1 MVGKQKGSV
10 TKPIDAGIVTLLLI
24 GAAITTLYFNTK
36 IQDPFNSPKLWI
48 ISLLAA
54 WSVGHIFAKR
64 KMLFAAENKALT
76 IIMAAF
82 LGIGLISLLQT
93 DSLYIGFFGESQRRN
108 GYLNYLALGIILLIA
123 SIVFRFNSL
132 NKIYLVALGVGAM
145 LSVYGLLQSSG
156 LDFVSWNNP
165 YNAVISTV
173 GNPNFAAA
181 IMAIMATLNF
191 GAALNTSRK
200 NYLRIIHITV
210 AIFSIYVISLSDAL
224 QGLIVTTIGIGT
236 VILVLIFNK
245 SKILGLFAIFGAA
258 LLSIIGILGMLQIGP
273 LTQYLYKNSVSVR
286 GYYWRAG
293 VEMLQDNFIFG
304 VGLDRYGAHFKQVRE
319 ASYSLN
325 YGFDITSNNAHNV
338 PIQMFSTGG
347 VFLGVAYLALLI
359 YILYSGVKGLRK
371 FQGNQRVIIA
381 TFLGAWLAYQAQ
393 TIISID
399 NIGVSIW
406 GWLLGGI
413 IVALSRSTA
422 IVEEKYVPANTQIR
436 LLQPLTSGILL
447 ILMVVMVS
455 ALYKAESL
463 MYQTRGFFD
472 PQNVNLKTALLKSA
486 METINTPLI
495 EPTYKV
501 TAANYLFASGFQNES
516 MEILKN
522 QIENDGRDIDA
533 ITSLVQIYEQNKD
546 YRNAMLGREQIREL
560 DPWNSK
566 NLLQLGREY
575 QLFGEYDKMNG
586 VLDQINSFDKT
597 SSEAQL
603 ANTELIRKP

>member
-1 MVGKQKGSV
+1 VGKKQSSAAKS
-10 TKPIDAGIVTLLLI
+10 IDSGIVTLLLT

-54 WSVGHIFAKR
+54 WSAGHIFAKW
-64 KMLFAAENKALT
+64 KMLFSAENKVLT
-76 IIMAAF
+76 LIMAGF
-82 LGIGLISLLQT
+82 LGIGLIALIQT
-93 DSLYIGFFGESQRRN
+93 DSFYIGLFGESQRRN
-108 GYLNYLALGIILLIA
+108 GYLNYLSLGIILLIA

-132 NKIYLVALGVGAM
+132 NKIYLVTLGVGAI
-145 LSVYGLLQSSG
+145 LSIYGLLQSSG
-156 LDFVSWNNP
+156 LDFVKWNNP
-165 YNAVISTV
+165 YNSVISTV

-200 NYLRIIHITV
+200 SYLRILHIIVT
-210 AIFSIYVISLSDAL
+210 IFIIYVISLSDAL

-236 VILVLIFNK
+236 IILVLIFNK
-245 SKILGLFAIFGAA
+245 SKTLGLFAVIGAG
-258 LLSIIGILGMLQIGP
+258 LISVVGILGMLQIGP

-293 VEMLQDNFIFG
+293 IEMLQNNFIFG
-304 VGLDRYGAHFKQVRE
+304 VGLDRYGAHFRQVRE
-319 ASYSLN
+319 SSYSLN
-325 YGFDITSNNAHNV
+325 YGFDITSNNAHNM

-359 YILYSGVKGLRK
+359 YILYCGVKGLRK
-371 FQGNQRVIIA
+371 FQGNQRVVIA
-381 TFLGAWLAYQAQ
+381 TFFGAWIAYQAQ

-413 IVALSRSTA
+413 VVALSRSTA
-422 IVEEKYVPANTQIR
+422 AVDEKYSPANKQIK
-436 LLQPLTSGILL
+436 LLQPLTSGILTIL
-447 ILMVVMVS
+447 ILVMVS
-455 ALYKAESL
+455 GLYRAETS
-463 MYQTRGFFD
+463 MYQTRGFYNPQD
-472 PQNVNLKTALLKSA
+472 PSIKAALLKSA
-486 METINTPLI
+486 NETINTPLI
-495 EPTYKV
+495 EPAYVITS
-501 TAANYLFASGFQNES
+501 ANYLFASGYPAEAI
-516 MEILKN
+516 EILKD
-522 QIENDGRDIDA
+522 QITKDNRDLDA

-575 QLFGEYDKMNG
+575 QLFGDYDKMIE

-597 SSEAQL
+597 SSEAEL
-603 ANTELIRKP
+603 ANLELIRKP

>member
-1 MVGKQKGSV
+1 VGKKQSSAA
-10 TKPIDAGIVTLLLI
+10 KPIDSGIVTLLLA

-48 ISLLAA
+48 ISLLAS
-54 WSVGHIFAKR
+54 WSVGHIFANR
-64 KMLFAAENKALT
+64 KMLFLAENKVLT
-76 IIMAAF
+76 LIMAGF
-82 LGIGLISLLQT
+82 LGIGLVALIQT
-93 DSLYIGFFGESQRRN
+93 DSFYIGLFGESQRRN
-108 GYLNYLALGIILLIA
+108 GYLNYLSLGIILLLA

-132 NKIYLVALGVGAM
+132 NKIYLVTLGVGAI
-145 LSVYGLLQSSG
+145 LSIYGLLQSSG
-156 LDFVSWNNP
+156 LDFVKWNNP
-165 YNAVISTV
+165 YNSVISTV

-181 IMAIMATLNF
+181 IMAIMAILNF

-200 NYLRIIHITV
+200 SYLRILHITV
-210 AIFSIYVISLSDAL
+210 TVFSIYVISLSDAL

-236 VILVLIFNK
+236 IILVLIFNK
-245 SKILGLFAIFGAA
+245 SKILGLFAIVGAA
-258 LLSIIGILGMLQIGP
+258 LMSIVGILGMLQIGP

-293 VEMLQDNFIFG
+293 IEMLQDNFIFG
-304 VGLDRYGAHFKQVRE
+304 VGLDRYGSHFKQVRE
-319 ASYSLN
+319 SSYSLN

-359 YILYSGVKGLRK
+359 YIFYCGVKGLRK
-371 FQGNQRVIIA
+371 FQGNQRVVIA
-381 TFLGAWLAYQAQ
+381 TFLGAWIAYQAQ

-399 NIGVSIW
+399 NIGISIW

-413 IVALSRSTA
+413 VVALSRSTA
-422 IVEEKYVPANTQIR
+422 TVDEKYSPTNKQIK
-436 LLQPLTSGILL
+436 LLQPLTSGILTIL
-447 ILMVVMVS
+447 ILVMVS
-455 ALYKAESL
+455 SLYRAETL
-463 MYQTRGFFD
+463 MYQTRGFYNPQD
-472 PQNVNLKTALLKSA
+472 PSIKAALLKSA
-486 METINTPLI
+486 NETINTPLI
-495 EPTYKV
+495 EPAYVITS
-501 TAANYLFASGFQNES
+501 ANYLFATGYSAEAI
-516 MEILKN
+516 EILKD
-522 QIENDGRDIDA
+522 QIAKDNRDLDA

-575 QLFGEYDKMNG
+575 QLFGEYDKMIE

-597 SSEAQL
+597 SSEAAL
-603 ANTELIRKP
+603 ANLELIRKP

>member
-1 MVGKQKGSV
+1 MGKKQNSAAKS
-10 TKPIDAGIVTLLLI
+10 IDSGIVTLLLT

-54 WSVGHIFAKR
+54 WSAGHIFTKR
-64 KMLFAAENKALT
+64 KMLFSAENKALT
-76 IIMAAF
+76 IIMAGF
-82 LGIGLISLLQT
+82 LGIGLIALIQT
-93 DSLYIGFFGESQRRN
+93 DSIYIGLFGESQRRN
-108 GYLNYLALGIILLIA
+108 GYLNYLSLGIILLVA

-132 NKIYLVALGVGAM
+132 NKIYLVTLGVGAI
-145 LSVYGLLQSSG
+145 LSIYGLLQSSG
-156 LDFVSWNNP
+156 LDFVKWNNP
-165 YNAVISTV
+165 YNSVISTV

-200 NYLRIIHITV
+200 SYLRILHITV
-210 AIFSIYVISLSDAL
+210 TVFSIYVISLSDAL

-236 VILVLIFNK
+236 IILVLIFNK
-245 SKILGLFAIFGAA
+245 SKILGLFAIVGAA
-258 LLSIIGILGMLQIGP
+258 LMSIVGILGMLQIGP

-293 VEMLQDNFIFG
+293 IEMLQDNFIFG
-304 VGLDRYGAHFKQVRE
+304 VGLDRYGSHFKQVRE
-319 ASYSLN
+319 SSYSLN

-359 YILYSGVKGLRK
+359 YIFYCGVKGLRK
-371 FQGNQRVIIA
+371 FQGNQRVVIA
-381 TFLGAWLAYQAQ
+381 TFLGAWIAYQAQ

-399 NIGVSIW
+399 NIGISIW

-413 IVALSRSTA
+413 VVAFSRSNAT
-422 IVEEKYVPANTQIR
+422 VDEKYSPTNKQIK
-436 LLQPLTSGILL
+436 LLQPLTSGILTIL
-447 ILMVVMVS
+447 ILVMVS
-455 ALYKAESL
+455 SLYRAETL
-463 MYQTRGFFD
+463 MYQTRGFYNPQD
-472 PQNVNLKTALLKSA
+472 PSIKAALLKSA
-486 METINTPLI
+486 NETINTPLI
-495 EPTYKV
+495 EPAYVITS
-501 TAANYLFASGFQNES
+501 ANYLFTTGYSAEAI
-516 MEILKN
+516 EILKD
-522 QIENDGRDIDA
+522 QIAKDNRDLDA

-575 QLFGEYDKMNG
+575 QLFGEYDKMIE

-597 SSEAQL
+597 SSEAAL
-603 ANTELIRKP
+603 ANLELIRKP

>member
-1 MVGKQKGSV
+1 MNKKQSSV
-10 TKPIDAGIVTLLLI
+10 AKPIDSGIVTLLLT

-54 WSVGHIFAKR
+54 WSAGHIFAKR
-64 KMLFAAENKALT
+64 KMLFSGENKVLT
-76 IIMAAF
+76 IVMASY
-82 LGIGLISLLQT
+82 LGIGLIALIQT
-93 DSLYIGFFGESQRRN
+93 DSFYIGLFGESQRRN
-108 GYLNYLALGIILLIA
+108 GYLNYLSLGIILLIA

-132 NKIYLVALGVGAM
+132 NKIYLVTLGVGAI

-156 LDFVSWNNP
+156 LDFVKWNNP
-165 YNAVISTV
+165 YNSVISTV

-200 NYLRIIHITV
+200 SYLRILHIIVT
-210 AIFSIYVISLSDAL
+210 IFSIYVISLSDAL
-224 QGLIVTTIGIGT
+224 QGLIVATIGIGT
-236 VILVLIFNK
+236 IIIVLIFNK
-245 SKILGLFAIFGAA
+245 SKILGLFAVMGAG
-258 LLSIIGILGMLQIGP
+258 LISIVGILGMLQIGP

-293 VEMLQDNFIFG
+293 IEMLQDNFIFG
-304 VGLDRYGAHFKQVRE
+304 VGLDRYGSHFKQVRE
-319 ASYSLN
+319 PSYSLN

-347 VFLGVAYLALLI
+347 VFLGVAYLSLLI
-359 YILYSGVKGLRK
+359 YIFYCGIKGLRK
-371 FQGNQRVIIA
+371 FQGNQRVVIA
-381 TFLGAWLAYQAQ
+381 TFLGAWIAYQAQ

-399 NIGVSIW
+399 NIGISVW

-413 IVALSRSTA
+413 VVALSRSTA
-422 IVEEKYVPANTQIR
+422 MVEEKYSVVNRQIK
-436 LLQPLTSGILL
+436 LLQPLTSGILT
-447 ILMVVMVS
+447 ILVLVMVS
-455 ALYKAESL
+455 GLYRAETL
-463 MYQTRGFFD
+463 MYQTRGFYNPQD
-472 PQNVNLKTALLKSA
+472 PTLKAALLKSA
-486 METINTPLI
+486 NETINTPLI
-495 EPTYKV
+495 EPAYV
-501 TAANYLFASGFQNES
+501 TTTANYLFASGYPAEAI
-516 MEILKN
+516 EILKD
-522 QIENDGRDIDA
+522 QIAKDNRNLDA
-533 ITSLVQIYEQNKD
+533 ITSIVQIYEQNKD

-575 QLFGEYDKMNG
+575 QLFGEYDKMIE